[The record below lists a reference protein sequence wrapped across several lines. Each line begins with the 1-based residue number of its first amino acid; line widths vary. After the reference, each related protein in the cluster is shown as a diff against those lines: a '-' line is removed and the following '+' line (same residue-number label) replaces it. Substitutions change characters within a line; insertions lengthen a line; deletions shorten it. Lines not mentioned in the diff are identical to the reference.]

1 LRPLAQIDLDHVLE
15 HTARLWAELRSERIL
30 LTGGTGF
37 FGLWLVETFLHANRT
52 LGLGARL
59 AVLSRNPGA
68 FAKRAPRLCAD
79 PSLSLL
85 EGDIR
90 TFTFPPGHFG
100 CVIHAATDSVVPA
113 SSSAAQQY
121 AVIVDGTRRVLEF
134 AKAAGTGRLLFVSS
148 GAVYGP
154 QPLPISHIDEEQPF
168 ASSDSA
174 YTLGKRDAESLCL
187 HAGASLR
194 SNVARG
200 FAFLGPHLP
209 LDAHFAAGNFL
220 RNALEGHDVAI
231 LGDGTPLRSYLYTA
245 DLAIWLWTILLKGSG
260 RAYNV
265 GSEDAISIQGL
276 AGRIIA
282 GVDPSLQIR
291 VAHQQNWPLPAPS
304 RYVPST
310 RRARSELGLMSWIS
324 LDEAIRRTAAWHR
337 DAISL

>member
-15 HTARLWAELRSERIL
+15 HTARLWAELRSGRIL

-37 FGLWLVETFLHANRT
+37 FGCWLVETFLHANKT
-52 LGLGARL
+52 LGLDAHL
-59 AVLSRNPGA
+59 SVLSRNPRA
-68 FAKRAPRLCAD
+68 FARRAPWLCAD
-79 PSLSLL
+79 PALTLI

-90 TFTFPPGHFG
+90 TFAFPPGHFG
-100 CVIHAATDSVVPA
+100 CLIHAAADSVVPA
-113 SSSAAQQY
+113 SSSPAQQY
-121 AVIVDGTRRVLEF
+121 AIIVDGTRRVLDF
-134 AKAAGTGRLLFVSS
+134 ARAAGTGRLLFVSS

-154 QPLPISHIDEEQPF
+154 QPLSISHIAEEQPF
-168 ASSDSA
+168 APTDSA
-174 YTLGKRDAESLCL
+174 YTFGKRDAESLCL
-187 HAGASLR
+187 HADPSLR
-194 SNVARG
+194 SNIARG

-231 LGDGTPLRSYLYTA
+231 FGDGTPLRSYLYAA

-265 GSEDAISIQGL
+265 GSEHTISIQGL
-276 AGRIIA
+276 AGRVIA
-282 GVDPSLQIR
+282 GVDPSLHIR
-291 VAHQQNWPLPAPS
+291 VAHQQNWPPPAPP

-310 RRARSELGLMSWIS
+310 RRARSELGLESWIS

-337 DAISL
+337 DAIQL